1 MTDNELLL
9 AISNIVHSEV
19 SDLRSDIT
27 DMRSDIKNLY
37 DEQHNMRS
45 DIDDMRSDIKNLYD
59 EQRNMRSDINDL
71 RSDIKNLYDEQ
82 RNMRTDINDL
92 RSFVQDEAQKNLSTR
107 LLLEN
112 EVIPRLQ
119 NIESCYTTTYSRYAN
134 GIQQLDTIQKD
145 VDVLKLVVA
154 EHSEILKKIS

>member
-19 SDLRSDIT
+19 SDIRSDISDIRSDISDIRSDIS
-27 DMRSDIKNLY
+27 DMRSDIKDLH
-37 DEQHNMRS
+37 DEQQNMRS
-45 DIDDMRSDIKNLYD
+45 EFNCLSSEFNDMH
-59 EQRNMRSDINDL
+59 
-71 RSDIKNLYDEQ
+71 
-82 RNMRTDINDL
+82 
-92 RSFVQDEAQKNLSTR
+92 SFVQDEAQKNLSTR

-119 NIESCYTTTYSRYAN
+119 NIESCYLTTYSRYAN

-145 VDVLKLVVA
+145 VDVLKKVVA

>member
-19 SDLRSDIT
+19 SDIRSDISDIRSDISDIRSDIS
-27 DMRSDIKNLY
+27 DMRSDIKDLH
-37 DEQHNMRS
+37 DEQQNMRS
-45 DIDDMRSDIKNLYD
+45 EFNG
-59 EQRNMRSDINDL
+59 L
-71 RSDIKNLYDEQ
+71 RSEF
-82 RNMRTDINDL
+82 NDMH
-92 RSFVQDEAQKNLSTR
+92 SFVQEEAQKNLSTR

-119 NIESCYTTTYSRYAN
+119 NIESCYLTTYSRYAN

-145 VDVLKLVVA
+145 VDVLKKVVA